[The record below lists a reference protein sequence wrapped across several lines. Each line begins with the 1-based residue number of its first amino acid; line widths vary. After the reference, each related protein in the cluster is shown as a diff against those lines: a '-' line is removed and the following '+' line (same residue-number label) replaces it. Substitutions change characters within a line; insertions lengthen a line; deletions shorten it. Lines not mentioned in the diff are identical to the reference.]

1 MQDFVCT
8 GWHRMALLVLYFAPD
23 TLRVPAN
30 FDAVSER
37 LLVRRACCACCF
49 YQYAQHS
56 ASETL
61 TCGQASSG
69 SCCTILVRFDGQ

>member
-1 MQDFVCT
+1 MKAFFCT

-37 LLVRRACCACCF
+37 LLVRRACFARCF
-49 YQYAQHS
+49 YYHAEHS
-56 ASETL
+56 ASEML
-61 TCGQASSG
+61 ACGQASPG
-69 SCCTILVRFDGQ
+69 SCCTNLIRFEGQ